1 MKGSKKILALLLV
14 LAMGMTMLAGCS
26 STPTATESPAATD
39 DGAAATETPAA
50 SEAPAETR
58 PNRLIYGSSTE
69 VSGDIGPG
77 AWWTNNATDQLI
89 RNLINDY
96 GVVTF
101 DQDGAMV
108 ENASVLD
115 GAITSVENE
124 DGSKTFTVKIK
135 QGLTYNNGEPITAA
149 NYCAYALVEYS
160 PAAKEAGS
168 GMVPLE
174 LVGAAEYQN
183 GDVNYISGLR
193 LVDEYTY
200 AITVSADVLPYYYE
214 ETYANLKPLYLP
226 MYASAPLTVK
236 DDGQGVYLDGGELV
250 ADEINATRY
259 MYDSPVSAG
268 PYTLVSLDTGTLQAT
283 LELNPN
289 YAGNF
294 EGQKPSI
301 QTIVITKSE
310 VSTAIDSLRT
320 GAVDLLDTLSDG
332 NTEINPALDLVEEG
346 GYDYVSFE
354 RNGYGKL
361 QFVCDFGPTQFPAV
375 RQAVALLLDRN
386 EFANQF
392 CAGYGSVV
400 DGPYG
405 LCMWMY
411 KESQEF
417 FADNIDSYAY
427 NPDRA
432 VEILE
437 ADGWTLNADG
447 TPYSGTGL
455 RYKEVT
461 AEEAGDYA
469 LNVTLDDG
477 RILMPLHIMWA
488 SSEDNPVSELLAVML
503 ANGEQTAAAGMEI
516 EMTVM
521 SFTDL
526 LNYMYRDA
534 TVDERYGVPTYGMFN
549 LATGFTQMYDQA
561 FYYSEDPAYMGT
573 YNNNFILD
581 DELAQLAW
589 DMVYGVEAGDDA
601 AYLDMWQKFMDRWN
615 ELLPDVPLYSNI
627 YYTVFPDWLQ
637 GYDQSSYWDFS
648 QAVLYASIENA
659 E

>member
-14 LAMGMTMLAGCS
+14 LSMGMMLLAGCS
-26 STPTATESPAATD
+26 STPTATEAPAATES
-39 DGAAATETPAA
+39 AEATEAPAA
-50 SEAPAETR
+50 SEEPAETR

-77 AWWTNNATDQLI
+77 AWWTNNATDKMI

-96 GVVTF
+96 AVITF

-115 GAITSVENE
+115 GPVTSVENE

-135 QGLTYNNGEPITAA
+135 QGLTFNNGEPITAA
-149 NYCAYALVEYS
+149 NYCAYSLVAYS
-160 PAAKEAGS
+160 PAALEAGA
-168 GMVPLE
+168 GIVALE
-174 LVGAAEYQN
+174 LVGSAEYQS
-183 GDVNYISGLR
+183 GEVNYISGLH
-193 LVDEYTY
+193 LVDDYTY
-200 AITVSADVLPYYYE
+200 AITISADVLPYYYE
-214 ETYANLKPLYLP
+214 EYYASLSPLYLP

-301 QTIVITKSE
+301 QTLVIVKSE

-320 GAVDLLDTLSDG
+320 GAIDLLDTLSDG

-361 QFVCDFGPTQFPAV
+361 QFACDFGPTQFTAV

-411 KESQEF
+411 KESAEF
-417 FADNIDSYAY
+417 FADNIDTYSY

-447 TPYSGTGL
+447 TPYSGTGV

-573 YNNNFILD
+573 YNNNFIMD
-581 DELAQLAW
+581 DQLAQLAW

-637 GYDQSSYWDFS
+637 GYEQSSYWDFS